1 MKNERIPVT
10 IITGF
15 LGAGKTSL
23 LNKLII
29 KHPEKKFAIIENE
42 FGETGIDGALI
53 ATAPDAIFELN
64 NGCICCSLGEDFL
77 FTLENLLGSS
87 SKFDH
92 LLVETTGI
100 ADPSSIIDAFV
111 SGETIQTRFRID
123 SVVCVADAVNMEGL
137 MNEQLEVRKQLALA
151 DLILLNKTDSVHADY
166 AKSLLNTIAEISP
179 MAKIFST
186 SFANI
191 DEIEVLDTNSYS
203 GDAIKKSTL
212 SFYALDTSKSFD
224 LNDPKIIMNPVKPSK
239 ANRHDITSEGFSFT
253 GNFDVNKF
261 GLWMQNFLYFNKET
275 IFRVKGIVSF
285 ENTTDQFIFHA
296 VRGSYM
302 FEVGKEW
309 KDEARF
315 SKLVFIGKNI
325 SRTELETNLNQ
336 LLVKDFTELKSI

>member
-1 MKNERIPVT
+1 MKEERIPVT

-23 LNKLII
+23 LNTLIN

-42 FGETGIDGALI
+42 FGETGIDGELI
-53 ATAPDAIFELN
+53 ATAPDSIFELS
-64 NGCICCSLGEDFL
+64 NGCICCSLGDDFL
-77 FTLENLLGSS
+77 FTLEKLLGNSF
-87 SKFDH
+87 KFNH

-111 SGETIQTRFRID
+111 SGESVQTRFRID
-123 SVVCVADAVNMEGL
+123 SVVCVADAVNMEDL
-137 MNEQLEVRKQLALA
+137 MDEQLEVRKQLALA
-151 DLILLNKTDSVHADY
+151 DLILLNKTDRVNLDY
-166 AKSLLNTIAEISP
+166 ARNLAHTISEISP
-179 MAKIFST
+179 MAKIYPT

-191 DEIEVLDTNSYS
+191 DEIDVLDTNSYS
-203 GDAIKKSTL
+203 GEAIENSTL
-212 SFYALDTSKSFD
+212 SFCALSVSKSFD
-224 LNDPKIIMNPVKPSK
+224 QTKTKLIQNPAKLISE
-239 ANRHDITSEGFSFT
+239 NRHNITSEGFSFER
-253 GNFDVNKF
+253 NFDVNKF

-285 ENTTDQFIFHA
+285 ENTADRFIFHA
-296 VRGSYM
+296 VRGSFM

-325 SRTELETNLNQ
+325 SRTELETNLKQ
-336 LLVKDFTELKSI
+336 LLVKED

>member
-15 LGAGKTSL
+15 LGAGKTNL
-23 LNKLII
+23 LNKLIT
-29 KHPEKKFAIIENE
+29 KHAEKKFAIIENE

-87 SKFDH
+87 SRFDH
-92 LLVETTGI
+92 LLIETTGI

-123 SVVCVADAVNMEGL
+123 SVVCVADAVNMEDL
-137 MNEQLEVRKQLALA
+137 MDEQLEVRKQLALA
-151 DLILLNKTDSVHADY
+151 DLILLNKTDSIHPDY
-166 AKSLLNTIAEISP
+166 VKSLIKIITEISP
-179 MAKIFST
+179 MAKIFPT

-203 GDAIKKSTL
+203 GDAIEKSTL
-212 SFYALDTSKSFD
+212 SFCALGTSKSFD
-224 LNDPKIIMNPVKPSK
+224 LTETKMIMNPVKHVS
-239 ANRHDITSEGFSFT
+239 ANRHDITSEGFSFE

-285 ENTTDQFIFHA
+285 ENTADQFIFHA

-309 KDEARF
+309 KDEKRF

-325 SRTELETNLNQ
+325 SRPELETNLNQ
-336 LLVKDFTELKSI
+336 LLTTKEK

>member
-1 MKNERIPVT
+1 MREGRIPVT

-23 LNKLII
+23 LNRLIS

-42 FGETGIDGALI
+42 FGQTGIDGALI
-53 ATAPDAIFELN
+53 AAAPDDIFELN

-87 SKFDH
+87 SKFNH
-92 LLVETTGI
+92 LLIETTGI

-111 SGETIQTRFRID
+111 SGESIQTRFRID
-123 SVVCVADAVNMEGL
+123 SVVCVADAVNMEDL
-137 MNEQLEVRKQLALA
+137 MDDQLEVRKQLALA
-151 DLILLNKTDSVHADY
+151 DLILLNKTDSVHPDY
-166 AKSLLNTIAEISP
+166 AKSLMLTIAEISP
-179 MAKIFST
+179 MAKIFAT

-191 DEIEVLDTNSYS
+191 DEINVLDTNSYS
-203 GDAIKKSTL
+203 REAIENSTL
-212 SFYALDTSKSFD
+212 SFYALDVSKPLEQKES
-224 LNDPKIIMNPVKPSK
+224 KMIMNPVVKI
-239 ANRHDITSEGFSFT
+239 NRHDITSEGFSFT

-261 GLWMQNFLYFNKET
+261 GLWMQNYLYFNKET

-285 ENTTDQFIFHA
+285 QNTADQFIFHA

-315 SKLVFIGKNI
+315 SKLVFIGKDI
-325 SRTELETNLNQ
+325 SRSELERNLHQ
-336 LLVKDFTELKSI
+336 LLVK

>member
-1 MKNERIPVT
+1 MNKERIPVT

-23 LNKLII
+23 LNKLIG

-42 FGETGIDGALI
+42 FGETSIDGGLI
-53 ATAPDAIFELN
+53 AAAPDAIFELN

-77 FTLENLLGSS
+77 FTLENLLGSTYQ
-87 SKFDH
+87 FDH

-111 SGETIQTRFRID
+111 SGESIQTRFQID
-123 SVVCVADAVNMEGL
+123 SVICMADAVNMEDL
-137 MNEQLEVRKQLALA
+137 MDEQPEVRKQLALA
-151 DLILLNKTDSVHADY
+151 DLILLNKTDSVHPDY
-166 AKSLLNTIAEISP
+166 AKSLLQVIEEISP
-179 MAKIFST
+179 MAKIYPT

-203 GDAIKKSTL
+203 GETIEKSTL
-212 SFYALDTSKSFD
+212 SFCALNASKAFGQTETRMIQNPS
-224 LNDPKIIMNPVKPSK
+224 KPVKSHY
-239 ANRHDITSEGFSFT
+239 HDITSEGFTFT
-253 GNFDVNKF
+253 GNFDANKF

-275 IFRVKGIVSF
+275 IFRVKGIMSF
-285 ENTTDQFIFHA
+285 ENTEDQFIFHA
-296 VRGSYM
+296 VRGSFM
-302 FEVGKEW
+302 FEVGKPWNNE
-309 KDEARF
+309 ERF

-336 LLVKDFTELKSI
+336 LLAK

>member
-23 LNKLII
+23 LNKLIS

-87 SKFDH
+87 SKFNH

-123 SVVCVADAVNMEGL
+123 SVVCVADAVNMEDL

-166 AKSLLNTIAEISP
+166 AESLLNTIAEISP

-191 DEIEVLDTNSYS
+191 DKIEVLDTNSYS
-203 GDAIKKSTL
+203 GDAIEKSTL
-212 SFYALDTSKSFD
+212 SFCALDISKSLD
-224 LNDPKIIMNPVKPSK
+224 RKETKMILNPAKHVI
-239 ANRHDITSEGFSFT
+239 ANRHDITSEGFSFS

-285 ENTTDQFIFHA
+285 ENTADQFIFHA
-296 VRGSYM
+296 VRGSFM

-309 KDEARF
+309 KDETRF
-315 SKLVFIGKNI
+315 SKLIFIGKNI
-325 SRTELETNLNQ
+325 SRPELETNLKQ
-336 LLVKDFTELKSI
+336 LLVK

>member
-1 MKNERIPVT
+1 MREERIPVT
-10 IITGF
+10 I
-15 LGAGKTSL
+15 GAGKTSL
-23 LNKLII
+23 LNRLIS

-53 ATAPDAIFELN
+53 AAAPDDIFELS

-87 SKFDH
+87 SKFNH

-111 SGETIQTRFRID
+111 SGESNASRFRID
-123 SVVCVADAVNMEGL
+123 SVVCVADAVNMEDL
-137 MNEQLEVRKQLALA
+137 MDDQLEVRKQLALA
-151 DLILLNKTDSVHADY
+151 DLILLNKTDSVHPDY
-166 AKSLLNTIAEISP
+166 AKSLVLTIAEISP
-179 MAKIFST
+179 MAKIFAT

-191 DEIEVLDTNSYS
+191 DEINVLDTNSYS
-203 GDAIKKSTL
+203 REAIEKSTL
-212 SFYALDTSKSFD
+212 TFCALDVSKAFE
-224 LNDPKIIMNPVKPSK
+224 LKKTKMIMNPVVKI
-239 ANRHDITSEGFSFT
+239 NRHDITSEGFSFT

-261 GLWMQNFLYFNKET
+261 GLWMQNYLYFNKET

-285 ENTTDQFIFHA
+285 ENTADQFIFHA

-315 SKLVFIGKNI
+315 SKLVFIGKDI
-325 SRTELETNLNQ
+325 SRSELERNLKQ
-336 LLVKDFTELKSI
+336 LLANTNTL

>member
-1 MKNERIPVT
+1 MKEERIPVT

-23 LNKLII
+23 LNKLIS

-42 FGETGIDGALI
+42 FGETGIDGGLI

-87 SKFDH
+87 YEFDH
-92 LLVETTGI
+92 LLIETTGI

-111 SGETIQTRFRID
+111 SGESIQTRFRID
-123 SVVCVADAVNMEGL
+123 SVVCVADAVNMEDL
-137 MNEQLEVRKQLALA
+137 MDEQLEVRKQLALA
-151 DLILLNKTDSVHADY
+151 DLILLNKTDIVSSDDV
-166 AKSLLNTIAEISP
+166 KRLILTIAEISP
-179 MAKIFST
+179 MAKIFPT

-191 DEIEVLDTNSYS
+191 DEIEVLGTNSYS
-203 GDAIKKSTL
+203 REAIEKSTL
-212 SFYALDTSKSFD
+212 SFCELSISKTFER
-224 LNDPKIIMNPVKPSK
+224 KETKMIRNPAKAVI

-285 ENTTDQFIFHA
+285 ENTADQFIFHA

-309 KDEARF
+309 KDEKRF

-325 SRTELETNLNQ
+325 SRTELETNLKQ
-336 LLVKDFTELKSI
+336 LLVIE

>member
-1 MKNERIPVT
+1 MTNEQRIPVT

-23 LNKLII
+23 LNKLIV

-53 ATAPDAIFELN
+53 TATSDAIFELS

-77 FTLENLLGSS
+77 FTLENLLGSNYA
-87 SKFDH
+87 FDH
-92 LLVETTGI
+92 LLIETTGI

-111 SGETIQTRFRID
+111 SGENIQQKFRID
-123 SVVCVADAVNMEGL
+123 SVVCVADAINMEDL
-137 MNEQLEVRKQLALA
+137 MDEQFEVRKQLALS
-151 DLILLNKTDSVHADY
+151 DVILVNKTDSVHPDY
-166 AKSLLNTIAEISP
+166 VKKLTEIIAQISP
-179 MAKIFST
+179 MAKIYPT
-186 SFANI
+186 SFANVDAVEII
-191 DEIEVLDTNSYS
+191 DIQSFSGESIEKT
-203 GDAIKKSTL
+203 TL
-212 SFYALDTSKSFD
+212 SFWGMAHQDQQENRPGKM
-224 LNDPKIIMNPVKPSK
+224 IMNPSK
-239 ANRHDITSEGFSFT
+239 ATNNNRHDIKAEGFAFT

-285 ENTTDQFIFHA
+285 ENTPDQFIFHA
-296 VRGSYM
+296 VRGSFM

-309 KDEARF
+309 NDEPRF

-325 SRTELETNLNQ
+325 SRTDLEANLRQ
-336 LLVKDFTELKSI
+336 LLVKE

>member
-1 MKNERIPVT
+1 MREERIPVT

-23 LNKLII
+23 LNRLIS

-53 ATAPDAIFELN
+53 AAAPDNIFELS

-87 SKFDH
+87 SKFNH

-111 SGETIQTRFRID
+111 SGESIQTRFRID
-123 SVVCVADAVNMEGL
+123 SVVCVADAVNMEDL
-137 MNEQLEVRKQLALA
+137 MDDQLEVRKQLALA
-151 DLILLNKTDSVHADY
+151 DLILLNKTDSVHPDY
-166 AKSLLNTIAEISP
+166 AKSLVLTIAEISP
-179 MAKIFST
+179 MAKIFAT

-191 DEIEVLDTNSYS
+191 DEINVLDTNSYS
-203 GDAIKKSTL
+203 REAIEKSTL
-212 SFYALDTSKSFD
+212 TFCALDVSKAFEMKENK
-224 LNDPKIIMNPVKPSK
+224 LIMNPAFKI
-239 ANRHDITSEGFSFT
+239 NRHDITSEGFSFT

-261 GLWMQNFLYFNKET
+261 GLWMQNYLYFNKET

-285 ENTTDQFIFHA
+285 ENTADQFIFHA

-315 SKLVFIGKNI
+315 SKLVFIGKDI
-325 SRTELETNLNQ
+325 SRSELERNLKQ
-336 LLVKDFTELKSI
+336 LLANTNTL